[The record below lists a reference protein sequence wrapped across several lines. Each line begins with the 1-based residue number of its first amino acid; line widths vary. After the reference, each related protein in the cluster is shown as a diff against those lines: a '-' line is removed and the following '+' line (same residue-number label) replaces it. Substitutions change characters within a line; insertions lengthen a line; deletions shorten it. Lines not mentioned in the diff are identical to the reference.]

1 MWWGWKGQDVNIL
14 KGRAIWEM
22 SKPLLTFIVFLH
34 LLLLCC
40 FTFFPCVYRKINKD
54 HLTSSLFECTG
65 KDFGYRNGRRIN
77 YSFLER
83 QKKSGCSR
91 IVRHCSH
98 LENKPHSHGAW
109 KSLNCF
115 LSSCPHPLFL
125 MGSPLMYNSVT
136 IVAELVRRI
145 EGKQVRPW
153 PQRWVENF
161 TCHTDILYYNDINYY
176 CVDSVH

>member
-1 MWWGWKGQDVNIL
+1 MYWKRFWLQEWKKNQL
-14 KGRAIWEM
+14 Q
-22 SKPLLTFIVFLH
+22 
-34 LLLLCC
+34 
-40 FTFFPCVYRKINKD
+40 FPRK
-54 HLTSSLFECTG
+54 T
-65 KDFGYRNGRRIN
+65 
-77 YSFLER
+77 

-176 CVDSVH
+176 CVDSVHLISLGSYLPCFQGKENIEMRSICFMFVRERFDL